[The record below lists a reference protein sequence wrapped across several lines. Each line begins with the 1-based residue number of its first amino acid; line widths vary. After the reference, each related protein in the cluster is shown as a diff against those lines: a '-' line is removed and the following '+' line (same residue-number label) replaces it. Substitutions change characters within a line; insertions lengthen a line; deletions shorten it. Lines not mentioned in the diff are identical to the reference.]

1 MEAGQINK
9 AKGIPPLPT
18 ELLREALEAAIAY
31 LKLNPYEYNY
41 RTDHGEEWNRSQA
54 WERWQSAIKAIE
66 GEAKP

>member
-9 AKGIPPLPT
+9 AEGIPPLPA

-41 RTDHGEEWNRSQA
+41 RADHAEEEQRGIA
-54 WERWQSAIKAIE
+54 WERWQAASKAIE